1 MRSIRWDITP
11 SQFSDFLRKLRFE
24 YHKWDT
30 FACGALRVV
39 PESIVLSVQQHDLI
53 VSMTERLASIL
64 RGIEQRVKHDQAA
77 LRRIG
82 IPPRVAELIGIEA
95 ESPMQLARYDFFPTP
110 EGGWAVSEFNEDVPG
125 GFNEIIAVE
134 RLLPKHHPGY
144 RFVDRFADSFL
155 NAMPHEGRVAFM
167 YATGYSED
175 LQHMLILQTLLQQ
188 RGQPAVLCSP
198 RHLKSR
204 FGRLTVEGERINAV
218 VRFYPGEW
226 YPLLS
231 NRRAWRR
238 AVTKIPMM
246 NPLRRLISQ
255 SKAVFDLWDQPG
267 IVSSDDLQFLHS
279 VAPATYCFMPSHEKM
294 LLDRPGDWVIK
305 ENFGRMGENVVM
317 GSLVTSQHW
326 QSAINYAKSKPADHV
341 IQRCFGVAPMQFSTG
356 TVYPA
361 IGAFVINGRFA
372 GYYSRVAAEPFL
384 THQATY
390 VPTVIDVQ

>member
-1 MRSIRWDITP
+1 MRSVRWEITP
-11 SQFSDFLRKLRFE
+11 DQFSDFLRKLRFQF
-24 YHKWDT
+24 HKWDT

-39 PESIVLSVQQHDLI
+39 PESIVLTQAQHESI

-64 RGIEQRVKHDQAA
+64 RGIEDRVKHDAAA
-77 LRRIG
+77 LKRIG
-82 IPPRVAELIGIEA
+82 IPPKVAELIGIEA
-95 ESPMQLARYDFFPTP
+95 DSPMQLARYDFFPTP

-125 GFNEIIAVE
+125 GFNEIIAGE
-134 RLLPKHHPGY
+134 RLLPPFHPGY
-144 RFVDRFADSFL
+144 QFVDRFAETFL
-155 NAMPHEGRVAFM
+155 EAIPSEGRVAFM

-175 LQHMLILQTLLQQ
+175 LQHMLILQQLLEE
-188 RGQPAVLCSP
+188 RGQSSLLCSP
-198 RHLKSR
+198 RHLKSWL
-204 FGRLTVEGERINAV
+204 GRLCVDGQRIDAV

-226 YPLLS
+226 YPLLP

-267 IVSSDDLQFLHS
+267 IVSPEDRDFLHS
-279 VAPATYCFMPSHEKM
+279 VAPQTRCFRPEDETM
-294 LLDRPGDWVIK
+294 LLDHPNQWVIK

-317 GSLVTSQHW
+317 GSLVTPEHW
-326 QSAINYAKSKPADHV
+326 QAAIQYAKAKPTDHV
-341 IQRCFGVAPMQFSTG
+341 IQRCFGVVPMQFSG
-356 TVYPA
+356 GPLYPA

-390 VPTVIDVQ
+390 VPTVIDA

>member
-1 MRSIRWDITP
+1 MRSVRWEITP
-11 SQFSDFLRKLRFE
+11 TEFSQFLRKLRFE

-39 PESIVLSVQQHDLI
+39 PESIVLSVEQHELI

-64 RGIEQRVKHDQAA
+64 RAIETRVKDNPAA
-77 LRRIG
+77 LQRIG
-82 IPPRVAELIGIEA
+82 IPPRVAELISQETD
-95 ESPMQLARYDFFPTP
+95 SPLQVARYDFFPTP

-125 GFNEIIAVE
+125 GFNEIIAAE
-134 RLLPKHHPGY
+134 RLLPPYHPGY
-144 RFVDRFADSFL
+144 RFVDRFAEAFL
-155 NAMPHEGRVAFM
+155 QAIPRDANVAFM

-188 RGQPAVLCSP
+188 RGQNSVLCSP
-198 RHLKSR
+198 RHLKCWL
-204 FGRLTVEGERINAV
+204 GRLTADGQRVDAI

-226 YPLLS
+226 YPLLA

-238 AVTKIPMM
+238 AVRTVPMM

-267 IVSSDDLQFLHS
+267 IVSDEDRDFLHS
-279 VAPATYCFMPSHEKM
+279 VAPTTHCFTAAHEPM
-294 LLDRPGDWVIK
+294 LLENPSDWVIK

-317 GSLVTSQHW
+317 GSLVSPDHW
-326 QSAINYAKSKPADHV
+326 RSAVLYAKSKPADHV
-341 IQRCFGVAPMQFSTG
+341 IQRRFGVTAMQFSSG

-372 GYYSRVAAEPFL
+372 GYYSRIAAEPFL

-390 VPTVIDVQ
+390 VPTVIDVS

>member
-1 MRSIRWDITP
+1 MRSVRWEITP
-11 SQFSDFLRKLRFE
+11 DQFSDFLRKLRFQ

-39 PESIVLSVQQHDLI
+39 PESIVLTRQQHELI

-64 RGIEQRVKHDQAA
+64 RGIEDRVKHDAKA

-82 IPPRVAELIGIEA
+82 IPPKVAELIGIEA

-125 GFNEIIAVE
+125 GFNEIIAGE
-134 RLLPKHHPGY
+134 RLLPNYHPGFQ
-144 RFVDRFADSFL
+144 FVDRFAETFL
-155 NAMPHEGRVAFM
+155 DAIPSEGRVAFM

-175 LQHMLILQTLLQQ
+175 LQHMLVLQQ
-188 RGQPAVLCSP
+188 LLEERGQTSLLCSP

-204 FGRLTVEGERINAV
+204 FGRLSVDGQRIDAV

-226 YPLLS
+226 YPLLP
-231 NRRAWRR
+231 NRRAWCR

-267 IVSSDDLQFLHS
+267 IVSKDDRDFLHT
-279 VAPATYCFMPSHEKM
+279 VAPETRCFRPEDEAI
-294 LLDRPGDWVIK
+294 LLDQPSQWVIK

-317 GSLVTSQHW
+317 GSLVPSEHW
-326 QSAINYAKSKPADHV
+326 QAAIQYAKAKPADHV
-341 IQRCFGVAPMQFSTG
+341 IQRCFGVVPMQFSNG
-356 TVYPA
+356 LLYPA

-390 VPTVIDVQ
+390 VPTVIDA